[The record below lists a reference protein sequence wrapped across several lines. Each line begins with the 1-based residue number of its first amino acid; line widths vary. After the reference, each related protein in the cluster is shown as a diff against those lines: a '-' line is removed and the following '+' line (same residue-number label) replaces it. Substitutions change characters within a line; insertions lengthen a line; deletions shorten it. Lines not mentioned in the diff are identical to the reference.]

1 MHSYISPNTYIT
13 LRLPSGT
20 LRVLRIL
27 PNTTISIGKF
37 GSFPANLLLGRPYH
51 LTYEILEA
59 DDDRA
64 QTELRIVPAA
74 EIHAEALAEDAT
86 ATESRADPLIDH
98 IDGDASP
105 MVAENGDV
113 LGKSNR
119 LTVDN
124 AARQTLSYGEIEQLK
139 KAKTGTGKEI
149 IAKIMEAH
157 ANLDEKTA
165 FSLAKYTLRKAKK
178 FWRRFT
184 VLPLDVSML
193 TQYMLSD
200 KESSKVMDLRE
211 EMLGLIGCW
220 ANVHYGV
227 SNEVRTTDDGLGQI
241 GGGRWLMIDDTG
253 GLLVAAMAEKMGIL
267 YPEEE
272 DEGQES
278 ETVQETED
286 GQLRPDGIL
295 DTPVINSDG
304 TRFDEAEAPPNPN
317 TAEDQPMPDAMG
329 NVPSNSV
336 PAAKTTTARPTD
348 ATSSSPAIVPTRK
361 SQQLALNNTLTVL
374 HANAQPN
381 LALLKYFS
389 YDTSNPANASS
400 SHPLHTHLRTL
411 SWLQLLHPSEDPTYL
426 EPERFTPQQMQGW
439 KSGKKTTYYKKRR
452 RWERAR
458 QTVDQTRAGGFDGLI
473 VASAMAPAT
482 ILQHTIPLLRGG
494 AQVVVYSPTIE
505 PLTELADLYSRD
517 RRAAFLLLQQQQR
530 QQSQQPDSDPPPQ
543 SVATATHVPAPDF
556 PLNPTLLLAPSLQTA
571 RARAYQVL
579 PGRTHPLMTSR
590 GGAEGYVF
598 SATRVLP
605 AEGNVQARGK
615 FAKKRRRVE
624 EGEGE
629 GEAAASGVV

>member
-74 EIHAEALAEDAT
+74 EIHAEALVEDAT
-86 ATESRADPLIDH
+86 ATEPGADPLIDH
-98 IDGDASP
+98 VDGDASP

-119 LTVDN
+119 LTVDD

-178 FWRRFT
+178 FLRRFT

-211 EMLGLIGCW
+211 EMLGLTGCW

-241 GGGRWLMIDDTG
+241 GGGRWLMIDDT
-253 GLLVAAMAEKMGIL
+253 
-267 YPEEE
+267 
-272 DEGQES
+272 
-278 ETVQETED
+278 
-286 GQLRPDGIL
+286 
-295 DTPVINSDG
+295 
-304 TRFDEAEAPPNPN
+304 
-317 TAEDQPMPDAMG
+317 
-329 NVPSNSV
+329 
-336 PAAKTTTARPTD
+336 
-348 ATSSSPAIVPTRK
+348 
-361 SQQLALNNTLTVL
+361 
-374 HANAQPN
+374 
-381 LALLKYFS
+381 
-389 YDTSNPANASS
+389 
-400 SHPLHTHLRTL
+400 
-411 SWLQLLHPSEDPTYL
+411 
-426 EPERFTPQQMQGW
+426 
-439 KSGKKTTYYKKRR
+439 
-452 RWERAR
+452 
-458 QTVDQTRAGGFDGLI
+458 
-473 VASAMAPAT
+473 
-482 ILQHTIPLLRGG
+482 
-494 AQVVVYSPTIE
+494 
-505 PLTELADLYSRD
+505 
-517 RRAAFLLLQQQQR
+517 
-530 QQSQQPDSDPPPQ
+530 
-543 SVATATHVPAPDF
+543 
-556 PLNPTLLLAPSLQTA
+556 
-571 RARAYQVL
+571 
-579 PGRTHPLMTSR
+579 
-590 GGAEGYVF
+590 
-598 SATRVLP
+598 
-605 AEGNVQARGK
+605 
-615 FAKKRRRVE
+615 
-624 EGEGE
+624 
-629 GEAAASGVV
+629 